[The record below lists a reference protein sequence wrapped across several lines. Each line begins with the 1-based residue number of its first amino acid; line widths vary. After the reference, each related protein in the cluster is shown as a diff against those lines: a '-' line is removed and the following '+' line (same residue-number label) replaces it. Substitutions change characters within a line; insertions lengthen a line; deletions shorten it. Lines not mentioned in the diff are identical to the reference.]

1 MSRTSSAVKRKYN
14 EKTYSRFVAD
24 IRKEDYE
31 EIEQARGEM
40 SRAQFLL
47 MLFREHQERQK
58 AEG

>member
-14 EKTYSRFVAD
+14 EKTYSRYVAD
-24 IRKEDYE
+24 LRKEDYE

-47 MLFREHQERQK
+47 MLFREHQERHGT
-58 AEG
+58 EG

>member
-1 MSRTSSAVKRKYN
+1 MSRTSTAVKRKYN
-14 EKTYSRFVAD
+14 EKTYSRFYAD

-31 EIEQARGEM
+31 AIEQARGEM

-47 MLFREHQERQK
+47 MLFREHQERTE